1 MTHVLSQVLQLLA
14 NLNCHP
20 ARRLALV
27 ASLLRS
33 IYFAYPSRWDWG
45 CRNRIPLKSLHIQ
58 EIKVEEEGEDGEK

>member
-1 MTHVLSQVLQLLA
+1 M
-14 NLNCHP
+14 
-20 ARRLALV
+20 
-27 ASLLRS
+27 LRG